1 MQINRSAYSLLD
13 WLGDVGGLF
22 DALRLIASM
31 LAGPFAALALKAE
44 LLSQV
49 FRYLAMAEEG
59 KNKDKEDLPAQ
70 MAREISSPKKLMHP
84 SYLQC
89 CSSKAWRQQKFV

>member
-1 MQINRSAYSLLD
+1 MLD

-22 DALRLIASM
+22 DALRLIAR
-31 LAGPFAALALKAE
+31 LLIGPIAALTLKAE
-44 LLSQV
+44 LLSHF

-89 CSSKAWRQQKFV
+89 CSSKAWRQRKFV

>member
-1 MQINRSAYSLLD
+1 MD

-31 LAGPFAALALKAE
+31 LAGPIAALALKAE

-49 FRYLAMAEEG
+49 FRYLAMAKEG

-70 MAREISSPKKLMHP
+70 MVRAISSPKKLMHP
-84 SYLQC
+84 GYLQC
-89 CSSKAWRQQKFV
+89 CSSKARRQRKFV